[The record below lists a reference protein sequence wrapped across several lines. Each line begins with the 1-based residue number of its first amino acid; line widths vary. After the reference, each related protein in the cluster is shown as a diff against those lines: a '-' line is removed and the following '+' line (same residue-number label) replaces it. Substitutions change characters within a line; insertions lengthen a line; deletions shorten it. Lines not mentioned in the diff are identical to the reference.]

1 MQGNPAI
8 QRVIAKWLEDRLK
21 PELPSGR
28 TLGILRPFPAK
39 YNPRND
45 RFFMQGNP
53 AIQRVVAKWLE
64 DQLKPELPSGRTL
77 GILRPFPA
85 KYNPRNDRFFQP
97 DLRQY
102 YFGA

>member
-8 QRVIAKWLEDRLK
+8 QRVI
-21 PELPSGR
+21 
-28 TLGILRPFPAK
+28 
-39 YNPRND
+39 
-45 RFFMQGNP
+45 
-53 AIQRVVAKWLE
+53 AKWLE

-97 DLRQY
+97 DLRQH
-102 YFGA
+102 YFGAYVLFSPVPLRSGLWKALEIRNRQLTVA